1 MSEARS
7 ALPGAAFAGL
17 VRVEEAG
24 LRGMVTLR
32 ADLAEAKVRKA
43 VKATVGVDLPAIR
56 RAVVDGDR
64 GALWMSSDELLL
76 LLPHGD
82 APAAVAALSKALE
95 GVHHLAV
102 EVSDARAVF
111 RLTGEL
117 DVVREVLAKLTPA
130 DLSPGVFGEGEVRR
144 TRLGQVAAA
153 FWIEEGGVT
162 LVAFRS
168 VSRYVF
174 DLLSN
179 AAAPESAVGYWR

>member
-7 ALPGAAFAGL
+7 ALPGAAFVGR

-32 ADLAEAKVRKA
+32 ADLGEAKVRKA
-43 VKATVGVDLPAIR
+43 VKAAVGVGVPDTR
-56 RAVVDGDR
+56 RAALSAGR
-64 GALWMSSDELLL
+64 GALWMSPDELLL
-76 LLPHGD
+76 VLPHGE
-82 APAAVAALSKALE
+82 AGAAAAALSRALD

-111 RLTGEL
+111 RLTGDL
-117 DVVREVLAKLTPA
+117 ADLREVLARLTPA
-130 DLSPGVFGEGEVRR
+130 DVSPGGFGEGEVRR
-144 TRLGQVAAA
+144 TRVGQVAAA
-153 FWIEEGGVT
+153 FWIEEGGIT

-168 VSRYVF
+168 VARYVF

-179 AAAPESAVGYWR
+179 AAASGRVGIL